1 MNSVNADINGSAR
14 ANLLRAA
21 RLRAGLTQERLAA
34 RSGVCLSTLR
44 WAEKGIA
51 SERTLALVAAV
62 LGCEP
67 EQLRVKP

>member
-1 MNSVNADINGSAR
+1 MIVNANINGGAGP
-14 ANLLRAA
+14 NLVRAA
-21 RLRAGLTQERLAA
+21 RLRAGITQEHLAA

-62 LGCEP
+62 LCIDVAE
-67 EQLRVKP
+67 LRGTA